1 MVRMQEGESGN
12 EEERADIVVGSLFY
26 TDGL

>member
-1 MVRMQEGESGN
+1 MQEGESGN

>member
-1 MVRMQEGESGN
+1 MQEGESGS